1 MKFLF
6 QEKRGD
12 REVEQLFR
20 SLELITEIKEGQ
32 VMFISCQCFH
42 PFMKEIRS
50 CDTLKWNEIA
60 SLELNESSQQIVDEV
75 GHSNS

>member
-1 MKFLF
+1 MNFFIF

-32 VMFISCQCFH
+32 VSFLVLIDFCRGVF
-42 PFMKEIRS
+42 R
-50 CDTLKWNEIA
+50 
-60 SLELNESSQQIVDEV
+60 
-75 GHSNS
+75 

>member
-1 MKFLF
+1 MKKVTKNNGSF

-32 VMFISCQCFH
+32 VSFNIQYIILPWVFNKQNIFSGVFYM
-42 PFMKEIRS
+42 E
-50 CDTLKWNEIA
+50 
-60 SLELNESSQQIVDEV
+60 
-75 GHSNS
+75 